1 MPLNKSVVSPH
12 PHARLSPLFWV
23 TVALLALLVLAS
35 VLSQGQ
41 LATTLQNVTTAIAHR
56 AGGVY
61 VWLFNSTLIAL
72 FAVAFSPWGRLR
84 LASSPT
90 QRPQHSTFT
99 WLAMLMCAGMGSGL
113 LFWGAAEP
121 LTHLLSPPTVVQ
133 GGHDAAL
140 TQAFGWTFLH
150 WGLHPWAVYCLV
162 TLAVGCSV
170 FNRGQS
176 VWPSTWVTSGLP
188 QHWRVRVGFV
198 LNVATV
204 LACLMGVAATYTTCV
219 YQLEAGIHYAG
230 WWPHVS
236 PWLIRL
242 ALLAVLGVGFMASAL
257 EGVSKG
263 LAKVSQWSMLLSTLL
278 LVVVWWVYPQQQGL
292 GWVLGHVGNWVTSFP
307 AMSALSVP
315 FTQAHWPE
323 QWTLKYWGW
332 WVAWAPFVGMFMAL
346 MSQGRTIRQVILAS
360 ILVPSVWCWGWF
372 WVFGQAAITLQS
384 STNSLAPYLNWER
397 MAQVMFVF
405 YEGAGTLAPWLQGL
419 AWVLMAAFLVNSAD
433 SATYTLAA
441 LEEGSSQALSAPS
454 TRNKWAWGCLLMLLT
469 LVCLGLQQLALVQ
482 VLSLVFA
489 LPLALLMGGV
499 LVSWLVWLVRQPSSG
514 VASVGK

>member
-1 MPLNKSVVSPH
+1 
-12 PHARLSPLFWV
+12 
-23 TVALLALLVLAS
+23 
-35 VLSQGQ
+35 
-41 LATTLQNVTTAIAHR
+41 
-56 AGGVY
+56 
-61 VWLFNSTLIAL
+61 
-72 FAVAFSPWGRLR
+72 
-84 LASSPT
+84 
-90 QRPQHSTFT
+90 
-99 WLAMLMCAGMGSGL
+99 
-113 LFWGAAEP
+113 
-121 LTHLLSPPTVVQ
+121 
-133 GGHDAAL
+133 
-140 TQAFGWTFLH
+140 
-150 WGLHPWAVYCLV
+150 
-162 TLAVGCSV
+162 
-170 FNRGQS
+170 
-176 VWPSTWVTSGLP
+176 
-188 QHWRVRVGFV
+188 VGFV

-230 WWPHVS
+230 WWPSIDPLV
-236 PWLIRL
+236 IRL
-242 ALLAVLGVGFMASAL
+242 ALLALLAVGFMASAL
-257 EGVSKG
+257 GGVSKG

-292 GWVLGHVGNWVTSFP
+292 GWVLRHVGDWVTSFP

-384 STNSLAPYLNWER
+384 STNSLAPYLNWDA
-397 MAQVMFVF
+397 MPSLMFAF
-405 YEGAGTLAPWLQGL
+405 YQGAGALAPWLQGL